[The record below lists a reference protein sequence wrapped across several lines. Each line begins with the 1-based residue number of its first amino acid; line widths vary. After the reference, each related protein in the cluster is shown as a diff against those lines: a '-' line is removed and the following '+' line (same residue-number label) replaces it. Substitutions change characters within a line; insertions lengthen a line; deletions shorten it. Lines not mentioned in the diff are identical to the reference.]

1 MPTTSTPAIA
11 LRYRDVAEAVEWLC
25 TAFGFEKQ
33 TVLTDD
39 AGATVFAQLTFGH
52 AMFMLAPVRDT
63 VIDKL
68 MKQPDEIGGAET
80 QSGYYV
86 VDDADAHCARAKAA
100 GATVILDVEDD
111 DFGGRGYTCR
121 DPEGHI
127 WTFGTYDP
135 WQGKYPEPVAVAPAS
150 GGGLRRFML
159 TVLTIAAIATVG
171 VAAWFGGA
179 LTQSSAVS
187 SPAHVQPRPAPAPEK
202 TAALEAAE
210 QAAREVRAQLE
221 RERAARASADQAS
234 EEAQKRAAEAQ
245 QARQAAERA
254 AKEAREQLEQR
265 AAKAA
270 DAASADALKRLGEE
284 ARAREA
290 AERAVK
296 EARAELDRERKKAA
310 EAPPPDLTKRV
321 AEEVRA
327 REAAER
333 AVKEARADLDRERKE
348 ARAELDRERKKAA
361 ETPAPDLSK
370 RMAEEARA
378 REAAERAVKEVRAEL
393 EKARADKTAAEM
405 AKEFA
410 LGRAEEEQAGRE
422 AAEKAT
428 QEARAALE
436 RKGAAVKS
444 AGGAP
449 DPAALKGAADLQRAL
464 DEAKKRVGEE
474 SRAREEAERVAKEAR
489 EQVAKEQAA
498 KTAAWKVISQLTR
511 QLKQAQGET
520 AGGAPDADAAAAAPK
535 KTRRVKK
542 AEEPEQ

>member
-150 GGGLRRFML
+150 GGGLRRFLL

-296 EARAELDRERKKAA
+296 EARA
-310 EAPPPDLTKRV
+310 
-321 AEEVRA
+321 
-327 REAAER
+327 
-333 AVKEARADLDRERKE
+333 DLDRERKE

-449 DPAALKGAADLQRAL
+449 DPAALKGAADLHRAL